1 MDFVRSSM
9 MVLLGVAALS
19 VGSPSG
25 WSEEQD
31 VTQAISKAEVEAAAK
46 KRVVFGH
53 QSVGLNILNGAS
65 EIAREQG
72 VALNIVE
79 TRKPPAEGA
88 GIFHFGVGANGDPQ
102 SKIKDYVGVVS
113 VPDFPN
119 ADIALVKLCYVDMN
133 AGADGVALAKS
144 YAEAVEKLQK
154 EHPATRF
161 VAVTSPLTTAQTG
174 PKAWVKGLMGRATG
188 VKENEVREKFN
199 EELRKQFGPDRLFDI
214 ARIES
219 GGGSGSEGGGGSEG
233 VGGKVPA
240 ALRGD
245 LTDDGGHLNEKG
257 QKLAGAAFLKLI
269 AGTAK

>member
-9 MVLLGVAALS
+9 MVLLGVAVLS
-19 VGSPSG
+19 VGGPAG
-25 WSEEQD
+25 WSEERD
-31 VTQAISKAEVEAAAK
+31 VTQAISKTEIEAAAK

-65 EIAREQG
+65 EIAKEQG

-88 GIFHFGVGANGDPQ
+88 GVFHFGVGANGDPQ
-102 SKIKDYVGVVS
+102 SKINDYVGVVGGAE
-113 VPDFPN
+113 FPN
-119 ADIALVKLCYVDMN
+119 ADVALVKLCYVDMN
-133 AGADGVALAKS
+133 AGTDGVALAKS
-144 YAEAVEKLQK
+144 YADVVEKLQK

-161 VAVTSPLTTAQTG
+161 VAVTSPLTTVQTG
-174 PKAWVKGLMGRATG
+174 PKAWVKGMVGKATG

-199 EELRKQFGPDRLFDI
+199 EQLRKQFGPDRLFDI
-214 ARIES
+214 AKIES
-219 GGGSGSEGGGGSEG
+219 EGKGAG
-233 VGGKVPA
+233 PA

-245 LTDDGGHLNEKG
+245 LTDDGGHLNDKG
-257 QKLAGAAFLKLI
+257 QKVAGAAFLKLI